1 MQNSNI
7 IIVSNDND
15 KAKIIASKI
24 VLLRSQDTISVVSYD
39 LINDYFAAN
48 NSDLI
53 LLYAEN
59 MDDTEIVTKIKAI
72 KGNSYIIFITE
83 DNNPETLCRA
93 YDLGIDDFIS
103 TDTPETLFFM
113 RIMWGLKRT
122 IQAKNSEKIAFSL
135 SNQNIIDV
143 NSGFYTKD
151 NSEIFL
157 AAEYKNLLASDNR
170 NSYIAILS
178 AKSDN
183 SSVFFSEELA
193 DFIRNNKRLTD
204 TAGYLSDNRICL
216 LLNNSSEEGVKLFYE
231 RLKKASEDRANI
243 YISAVKIFDKPFMA
257 VISALSELHSRA
269 EENNNYLSVFDDNI
283 CDSLTYNLYLQN
295 SKNQSQ
301 KYYNK
306 PEDIFSS
313 VFLANSAIY
322 ENELPNTQVLFAT
335 GKNESTFTFKSDLC
349 YAKIKFSYG
358 NGAKMMLE
366 LDYIFYGQEIVE
378 GCEVKPQ
385 EFTAELV
392 GNIIK
397 TVAATYKRAL
407 NNDE

>member
-59 MDDTEIVTKIKAI
+59 IDDTQIITKIKAI

-122 IQAKNSEKIAFSL
+122 LESKNSEKIAFSL

-151 NSEIFL
+151 NSERFL
-157 AAEYKNLLASDNR
+157 DAEYKNLLASDNR

-178 AKSDN
+178 EKSGN
-183 SSVFFSEELA
+183 SSVFSPEELA
-193 DFIRNNKRLTD
+193 DFIKNSKRLTD
-204 TAGYLSDNRICL
+204 TAGYLSDDRICL
-216 LLNNSSEEGVKLFYE
+216 ILNNSSEEGVKLFYE
-231 RLKKASEDRANI
+231 RLKKTSEDRGNI
-243 YISAVKIFDKPFMA
+243 FLSAVKISDKPFPQI
-257 VISALSELHSRA
+257 ISALSELHSRA

-283 CDSLTYNLYLQN
+283 YSLTENLYLQD
-295 SKNQSQ
+295 SKNQNHNNI
-301 KYYNK
+301 NK
-306 PEDIFSS
+306 PEDIFNS
-313 VFLANSAIY
+313 VFLANSAIC

-407 NNDE
+407 NNNE

>member
-59 MDDTEIVTKIKAI
+59 IDDTQIITKIKAI

-122 IQAKNSEKIAFSL
+122 LESKNSEKIAFSL

-151 NSEIFL
+151 NSERFL
-157 AAEYKNLLASDNR
+157 DAEYKNLLASDNR

-178 AKSDN
+178 EKSGN
-183 SSVFFSEELA
+183 SSVFSPEELA
-193 DFIRNNKRLTD
+193 DFIKNSKRLTD
-204 TAGYLSDNRICL
+204 TAGYLSDDRICL
-216 LLNNSSEEGVKLFYE
+216 LLNNSSEEGLKLFYE
-231 RLKKASEDRANI
+231 RLKKTSDDRGNI
-243 YISAVKIFDKPFMA
+243 FLSAVKISDKPFPQI
-257 VISALSELHSRA
+257 ISALSELHSRA

-283 CDSLTYNLYLQN
+283 YSLTENLYLQD
-295 SKNQSQ
+295 SKNQNQ
-301 KYYNK
+301 KYFNK

-313 VFLANSAIY
+313 VFLANSAIC